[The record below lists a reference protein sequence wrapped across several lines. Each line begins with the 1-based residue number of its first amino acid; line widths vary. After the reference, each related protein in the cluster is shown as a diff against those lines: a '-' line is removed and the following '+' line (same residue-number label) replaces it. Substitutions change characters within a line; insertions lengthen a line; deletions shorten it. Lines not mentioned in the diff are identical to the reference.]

1 MAHTAL
7 GPICGRES
15 LEKFAR
21 RTGGGKVANRQW
33 KAREQQLALLRTA
46 MLCATMRLQVYGT
59 QRYANNDALARGT
72 GGGKGASRPKS
83 HGEWC
88 LKLRLGEH
96 RKTLP
101 HAVGAALKRRGGTN
115 RGARLRAAMAPRGAT
130 RRLNLGAESAR
141 SPHGPRGTA
150 EAGALRGQS
159 SVIDKV
165 MLTT

>member
-1 MAHTAL
+1 MAHAAL

-46 MLCATMRLQVYGT
+46 MLCTTMRLQVCGT

-72 GGGKGASRPKS
+72 GGGKVASRPKS

-96 RKTLP
+96 HKTLP
-101 HAVGAALKRRGGTN
+101 HA
-115 RGARLRAAMAPRGAT
+115 T
-130 RRLNLGAESAR
+130 RRVLPGTPRPYVLGRCCPEAQGA
-141 SPHGPRGTA
+141 PTVMRGCA
-150 EAGALRGQS
+150 PQWRREAPQGA
-159 SVIDKV
+159 
-165 MLTT
+165 